1 MAIGSLIALL
11 LIGLVAGWLAGKL
24 MRGSGFGLVGNIAVG
39 IVGAFVDNQGQDPL
53 SSCNSVPLESV

>member
-39 IVGAFVDNQGQDPL
+39 IVGAFVGNQGQDPL